1 MCENIYMGG
10 IENMEVKRKV
20 LVLGIDGLDPNLT
33 RKYVDEGYMPNTKK
47 FLEMGAARE
56 DLKMIGGHPTVTP
69 PMWTSW
75 QQVANPSTHGL

>member
-33 RKYVDEGYMPNTKK
+33 LQICR
-47 FLEMGAARE
+47 
-56 DLKMIGGHPTVTP
+56 
-69 PMWTSW
+69 
-75 QQVANPSTHGL
+75 